1 MKKLR
6 LLVLGF
12 VLISAGLLIADGDPP
27 ATQSRETT
35 VDGNNCQ
42 PVIGTCDQ

>member
-6 LLVLGF
+6 LLVLSI
-12 VLISAGLLIADGDPP
+12 VLISAGLSIADGDPP
-27 ATQSRETT
+27 TPQSRETT